1 MEEKKMTDE
10 ELMQSTQEEQEFFLK
25 CVKGFPGLEGFSGTG
40 YDAKGER
47 IPWGSG
53 PHNVKA
59 YREIF
64 EIVKPKAIFE
74 IGFNMGY
81 ATAVFLALG
90 DCQVSSIDIS
100 DKKETMVA
108 AGMLYDQY
116 PARFQFRC
124 VDSKHALLVIDTY
137 PILPLFDTGFD
148 MIFIDGNHLEE
159 YVTNDIDL
167 GMKLGIKW
175 FVLDDWQ
182 PNFGP
187 GVQISAAK
195 FPLEIV
201 KVFGNTALLKVKE

>member
-1 MEEKKMTDE
+1 MTDE

-53 PHNVKA
+53 PHNVRA
-59 YREIF
+59 YREIIQ
-64 EIVKPKAIFE
+64 IVKPRSILE

-81 ATAVFLALG
+81 ATAVFLNLC
-90 DCQVSSIDIS
+90 DCDIVSIDIS
-100 DKKETMVA
+100 DKDETMSA
-108 AGMLYDQY
+108 AEILYKQF
-116 PARFQFRC
+116 PKRFDFLC
-124 VDSKHALLVIDTY
+124 CDSKYLLVHGSRFVNSKT
-137 PILPLFDTGFD
+137 FD

>member
-1 MEEKKMTDE
+1 MTDE

-59 YREIF
+59 YREII
-64 EIVKPKAIFE
+64 EMVKPKKILE

-81 ATAVFLALG
+81 ATAVFMALC
-90 DCQVSSIDIS
+90 DCIMVSLDVS
-100 DKKETMVA
+100 DKAETLA
-108 AGMLYDQY
+108 AADILHERY
-116 PARFQFRC
+116 PERFDFFC
-124 VDSKHALLVIDTY
+124 IDSKEAYNLAKHIPY
-137 PILPLFDTGFD
+137 KFD
-148 MIFIDGNHLEE
+148 MIFIDGNHLED
-159 YVTNDIDL
+159 YVTNDIKVGL
-167 GMKLGIKW
+167 TFGAKW